1 MSAVSPAIDEVT
13 TAVPTLEIA
22 HSPAPSKMQLE
33 AAEQKRWMI
42 WFGLPMVGAAVF
54 IGLLFGTGHELFIA
68 PAVAL
73 IVTDI
78 LVLVWLAMSSDTNG
92 IGLEPAAAGSHH

>member
-1 MSAVSPAIDEVT
+1 MIEEAGT
-13 TAVPTLEIA
+13 HTPTLEIA
-22 HSPAPSKMQLE
+22 HAAAPSRVELE
-33 AAEQKRWMI
+33 AAEQKRWMV
-42 WFGLPMVGAAVF
+42 WFGLPMVGAALF

-92 IGLEPAAAGSHH
+92 VGLEPAAAGSHH

>member
-1 MSAVSPAIDEVT
+1 MSAVSPAIEGVSPAT
-13 TAVPTLEIA
+13 PTLEVA
-22 HSPAPSKMQLE
+22 HPATLTKIQLE
-33 AAEQKRWMI
+33 TREQNRWMI
-42 WFGLPMVGAAVF
+42 WFGLPLVGAALF

-73 IVTDI
+73 IVSDI

-92 IGLEPAAAGSHH
+92 VSSSAPLGISHH

>member
-1 MSAVSPAIDEVT
+1 MSAVSSTIEEPST
-13 TAVPTLEIA
+13 SVPTLEIA
-22 HSPAPSKMQLE
+22 HAAAPSRIELE
-33 AAEQKRWMI
+33 AAEQKRWMV
-42 WFGLPMVGAAVF
+42 WFGLPMVGAAIF

>member
-1 MSAVSPAIDEVT
+1 MSAVSPVIEGASP
-13 TAVPTLEIA
+13 AQPTLEIA
-22 HSPAPSKMQLE
+22 RTTPSAKFELE
-33 AAEQKRWMI
+33 AREQKRWMI
-42 WFGLPMVGAAVF
+42 WFGLPMVGAAAF

-73 IVTDI
+73 IVADI

-92 IGLEPAAAGSHH
+92 VGLDPALAGSHH

>member
-1 MSAVSPAIDEVT
+1 MSAVSSTIEEPST
-13 TAVPTLEIA
+13 SVPTLEIA
-22 HSPAPSKMQLE
+22 HAAAPSKIELE
-33 AAEQKRWMI
+33 AAEQKRWMV
-42 WFGLPMVGAAVF
+42 WFGLPMVGAAIF

-78 LVLVWLAMSSDTNG
+78 MVLVWLAMSSDTNG

>member
-1 MSAVSPAIDEVT
+1 MSAVSPAIEG
-13 TAVPTLEIA
+13 ASPAPATLEIA
-22 HSPAPSKMQLE
+22 HPAAPSKLE
-33 AAEQKRWMI
+33 LETREQYRWMI
-42 WFGLPMVGAAVF
+42 CFGLPLVGAALF

-73 IVTDI
+73 IVCDI

-92 IGLEPAAAGSHH
+92 VGLDPVAAGSHH

>member
-1 MSAVSPAIDEVT
+1 MSALSPATKAQIET
-13 TAVPTLEIA
+13 R
-22 HSPAPSKMQLE
+22 
-33 AAEQKRWMI
+33 EQNRWML
-42 WFGLPMVGAAVF
+42 WFGLPILGAAVF

-78 LVLVWLAMSSDTNG
+78 IVLVWLAMSSDTNG
-92 IGLEPAAAGSHH
+92 VGLEVAPSHH

>member
-1 MSAVSPAIDEVT
+1 MSAVSSMIEEAGT
-13 TAVPTLEIA
+13 HTPTLEIA
-22 HSPAPSKMQLE
+22 HAAAPSRVELE
-33 AAEQKRWMI
+33 AAEQKRWMV
-42 WFGLPMVGAAVF
+42 WFGLPMVGAALF

-92 IGLEPAAAGSHH
+92 VGLEPAAAGSHH

>member
-1 MSAVSPAIDEVT
+1 MSAVSPVIEGVNPAP
-13 TAVPTLEIA
+13 PTLEIA
-22 HSPAPSKMQLE
+22 HQKAPSRMELE

-54 IGLLFGTGHELFIA
+54 IGLLFGTGHEFFIA

-92 IGLEPAAAGSHH
+92 AGLDPATVGSHH

>member
-1 MSAVSPAIDEVT
+1 MSAVSPVIEDMS
-13 TAVPTLEIA
+13 PTLPAFEIA
-22 HSPAPSKMQLE
+22 HQAAPSKVELE
-33 AAEQKRWMI
+33 AREQKRWMI

-92 IGLEPAAAGSHH
+92 AGLDPVAVGSHH

>member
-13 TAVPTLEIA
+13 IAVPTLEIA
-22 HSPAPSKMQLE
+22 HSPAPSKIALE
-33 AAEQKRWMI
+33 AAEQKRWMV

-78 LVLVWLAMSSDTNG
+78 IVLVWLAMTSDTNG
-92 IGLEPAAAGSHH
+92 IGLDPAAVSSHH

>member
-1 MSAVSPAIDEVT
+1 MSAVSPAIDDVT
-13 TAVPTLEIA
+13 TAVPVLEIA
-22 HSPAPSKMQLE
+22 HSPAPSKLE
-33 AAEQKRWMI
+33 LETREQYRWMI
-42 WFGLPMVGAAVF
+42 WFGLPLVGAAVF

-73 IVTDI
+73 IVADI

-92 IGLEPAAAGSHH
+92 IGLDPAAVSSHH

>member
-1 MSAVSPAIDEVT
+1 MSAVPSTIEEAST
-13 TAVPTLEIA
+13 SVPSLEIA
-22 HSPAPSKMQLE
+22 HSPAPSRIELE
-33 AAEQKRWMI
+33 AAEQKRWMV

-92 IGLEPAAAGSHH
+92 IGLEPASAGSHH

>member
-1 MSAVSPAIDEVT
+1 MSAVSPAIEGVSP
-13 TAVPTLEIA
+13 AAPALEIA
-22 HSPAPSKMQLE
+22 HSAAPSKIELE
-33 AAEQKRWMI
+33 TREQYRWMI
-42 WFGLPMVGAAVF
+42 WFGLPLVGAALF

-78 LVLVWLAMSSDTNG
+78 MVLVWLAMSSDTNG
-92 IGLEPAAAGSHH
+92 IGLEPAPAGSHH